1 MAADQPRTL
10 ICFRCRKA
18 LEPRKTDFTYLG
30 HTFYAD
36 LPRCPECGQVYISE
50 ELVRSRI
57 IQVEMNM
64 EDK

>member
-1 MAADQPRTL
+1 MAEARTL
-10 ICFRCRKA
+10 ICWQCQKE
-18 LEPRKTDFTYLG
+18 LELRKTDFTYLG

-36 LPRCPECGQVYISE
+36 MPRCPQCGQVYIPE

-57 IQVEMNM
+57 AEVEMQM

>member
-1 MAADQPRTL
+1 M
-10 ICFRCRKA
+10 ICFACNRQ
-18 LEPRKTDFTYLG
+18 LELRKTDFTYLG

-36 LPRCPECGQVYISE
+36 LPRCPGCGQVYISE

-57 IQVEMNM
+57 AEVEMNM

>member
-1 MAADQPRTL
+1 MAEARTL
-10 ICFRCRKA
+10 VCFKCRKE
-18 LEPRKTDFTYLG
+18 LELRKTDFTYLG

-57 IQVEMNM
+57 AEVEMNM

>member
-1 MAADQPRTL
+1 MAEVRTL
-10 ICFRCRKA
+10 ICWQCRKE
-18 LEPRKTDFTYLG
+18 LVLRKTDFTYLG

-36 LPRCPECGQVYISE
+36 MPRCPQCGQVYIPE

-57 IQVEMNM
+57 AEVEMQM

>member
-1 MAADQPRTL
+1 MAEPRTL
-10 ICFRCRKA
+10 VCWQCRKE
-18 LEPRKTDFTYLG
+18 LELRNTDFTYLG

-36 LPRCPECGQVYISE
+36 LPRCPQCGQVHISE

-57 IQVEMNM
+57 AEVEMQM

>member
-1 MAADQPRTL
+1 MAEPRKM
-10 ICFRCRKA
+10 ICHPCGQE
-18 LEPRKTDFTYLG
+18 LELRKTDFEYLG

-36 LPRCPECGQVYISE
+36 VPRCPRCGQVYLSE

-57 IQVEMNM
+57 AEVEMNM